1 MCSWV
6 KCENQWA
13 PHFLRFSLVEW
24 LYLPLVYLCYS
35 IWWRNAGLCQLR
47 AVMPTAH
54 QPEREALLPVWYGFI
69 SHSTH
74 VIVKGKDV
82 QSLVRTGLSFYKN
95 LTTFNDPLWLMFFF
109 IISILT
115 FTDTAL
121 GSTWNWSPTCWICRS
136 KLKILKWIALLYC
149 FWPCLASAI
158 FFLTF

>member
-1 MCSWV
+1 
-6 KCENQWA
+6 
-13 PHFLRFSLVEW
+13 
-24 LYLPLVYLCYS
+24 
-35 IWWRNAGLCQLR
+35 
-47 AVMPTAH
+47 MPTAH

-158 FFLTF
+158 FFSDFLIWNNKLSIFFFMLKICQIMHIMYLNLLHQEFQSRIKYT